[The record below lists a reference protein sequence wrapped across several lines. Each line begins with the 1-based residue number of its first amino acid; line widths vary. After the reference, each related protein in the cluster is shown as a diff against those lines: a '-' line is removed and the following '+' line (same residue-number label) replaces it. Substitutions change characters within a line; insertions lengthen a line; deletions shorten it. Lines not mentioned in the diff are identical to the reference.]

1 MVNSWITS
9 WTLLGASPPP
19 LGHPAGTILNHV
31 VYTTGTD
38 FLMVNADESKTQAHK
53 MNNRRFSWEILS
65 FIDIMRDFLSV
76 RFFEIC
82 LKTDVQVIATWGDA
96 TAAGVSR
103 RRTLRSVIIST

>member
-1 MVNSWITS
+1 LDNIPDA
-9 WTLLGASPPP
+9 LGGFVPAARASPWYDSY
-19 LGHPAGTILNHV
+19 HV

-103 RRTLRSVIIST
+103 RRTPRSVIIST